1 MYHLQIVF
9 RWILNCQLSRLSILE
24 KTMVQ
29 VQNLVEPLIQLQ
41 SMKSIVRLEKLFA
54 FVDIRSLL
62 RFSLRL

>member
-9 RWILNCQLSRLSILE
+9 HWILNCQLSRLSILE